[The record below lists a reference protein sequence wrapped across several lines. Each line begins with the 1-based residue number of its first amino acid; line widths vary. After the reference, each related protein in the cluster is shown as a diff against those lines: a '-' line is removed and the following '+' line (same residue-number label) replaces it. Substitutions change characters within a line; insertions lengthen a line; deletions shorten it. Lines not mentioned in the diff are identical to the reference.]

1 MNPEQFLQH
10 RQADWQRFSQLL
22 ERSQS
27 RAEQLSPEEVKILGQ
42 LYRAITADFA
52 LAQREFPR
60 HPMTTYLNQQV
71 GRGHALI
78 YRSEPFALNRLARF
92 VTHRFPQVYR
102 ETFPYTLTAI
112 LLFLIPAIVSGLIL
126 NWQPAAAE
134 WLLPVAVRPVIP
146 MIEEKELWINMPPEE
161 RPFDSAFIMT
171 NNIQVSFIAFAGGMT
186 AGLLTVYAMIYN
198 GLMLGGLTGL
208 TAYHDIGFE
217 LWTFAIGHG
226 VIELNAIFIAG
237 GSGLMMGRAILSPGL
252 LRRRDAL
259 TLAARKAVRLIIGC
273 IPLLFIAGAI
283 EGFISPNEQIPWL
296 VKWSV
301 GIISGIVLYGYLYLA
316 GRKG

>member
-1 MNPEQFLQH
+1 MNPEQLLQQ

-27 RAEQLSPEEVKILGQ
+27 RVEQLSPEEVKILGR

-60 HPMTTYLNQQV
+60 HPVTNYLNQQV
-71 GRGHALI
+71 ARGHALI
-78 YRSEPFALNRLARF
+78 YRSEPFALSRLIRF
-92 VTHRFPQVYR
+92 VTHGFPQVYR
-102 ETFPYTLTAI
+102 QTFPYI
-112 LLFLIPAIVSGLIL
+112 LLAALLLLVPAVISGFVI
-126 NWQPAAAE
+126 NWQPAAAK
-134 WLLPVAVRPVIP
+134 WLLPVAVQAVIP
-146 MIEEKELWINMPPEE
+146 MVEEKELWINIPPGE

-171 NNIQVSFIAFAGGMT
+171 NNIQVSFVAFAGGMT

-217 LWTFAIGHG
+217 LWTFVIGHG
-226 VIELNAIFIAG
+226 VIELSTIFIAG
-237 GSGLMMGRAILSPGL
+237 GSGLMMGWAILSPGL

-259 TLAARKAVRLIIGC
+259 TLAARKAVRLVIGC
-273 IPLLFIAGAI
+273 VPLLLIAGTI

-296 VKWSV
+296 VKWGV
-301 GIISGIVLYGYLYLA
+301 GIFSGIVLYSYLFWA